1 MSELIGVLV
10 LVGIAFWIVSKAKKS
25 AGKFEQREIQKQK
38 CIEQAKAKAEK
49 ERQRKLD
56 EEIRKLDENISYYE
70 HGDVEDD
77 EEDDM

>member
-38 CIEQAKAKAEK
+38 RIEQTKVKAEK
-49 ERQRKLD
+49 ERQRQLD
-56 EEIRKLDENISYYE
+56 EEIRKLDEDISYYE
-70 HGDVEDD
+70 HGEAD
-77 EEDDM
+77 EEEDL

>member
-38 CIEQAKAKAEK
+38 RIEQAKAKAEK
-49 ERQRKLD
+49 ERQKQLD
-56 EEIRKLDENISYYE
+56 EEIRRLDENISYYE
-70 HGDVEDD
+70 HGDVAED

>member
-10 LVGIAFWIVSKAKKS
+10 LVGIAFWIVSKAKKT

-38 CIEQAKAKAEK
+38 RIEQAKGKAEK
-49 ERQRKLD
+49 ERQKQLD

-70 HGDVEDD
+70 HGEVDE
-77 EEDDM
+77 EEDDL

>member
-25 AGKFEQREIQKQK
+25 AGKFEQREMQKQK
-38 CIEQAKAKAEK
+38 RIEQAKAKAEK

-70 HGDVEDD
+70 HGEVDD
-77 EEDDM
+77 EEDDL

>member
-10 LVGIAFWIVSKAKKS
+10 LVGIAFWIVSKAKKTS
-25 AGKFEQREIQKQK
+25 GKFEQREIQKQK
-38 CIEQAKAKAEK
+38 RIEQAKAKAEK
-49 ERQRKLD
+49 ERQKKLD

-70 HGDVEDD
+70 HGEVED

>member
-1 MSELIGVLV
+1 MI
-10 LVGIAFWIVSKAKKS
+10 GIAYWIVSKAKKT

-38 CIEQAKAKAEK
+38 RIEQAKAKAEK

-56 EEIRKLDENISYYE
+56 EEIRKLDEDISYYE

-77 EEDDM
+77 EEEDL

>member
-10 LVGIAFWIVSKAKKS
+10 LVGVAFWIVTKAKKS

-38 CIEQAKAKAEK
+38 RIEQAKVKAEN

-56 EEIRKLDENISYYE
+56 EEIRKLDEDIRYYE
-70 HGDVEDD
+70 HGEAD
-77 EEDDM
+77 EEDDL